1 MLGSLARSLT
11 SVHLLALLLLRG
23 IFHEPLGHRTPFP
36 HAPRLCGCVLGS
48 PHPAAAP
55 EANTDGIATGILYLH
70 PAGPDGTI
78 SDLLSGLLYFSISV
92 SLNTLLN
99 LMIVVQLILHGRN
112 VRAATGPPG
121 GISGLYKTI
130 ATMLIESS
138 ALFAVT
144 SLLYIATA
152 GANSPVNYLF
162 SPILAEIQV
171 RAFPRRQSRTGYLM

>member
-1 MLGSLARSLT
+1 MYLGSVGVYLGP
-11 SVHLLALLLLRG
+11 LR
-23 IFHEPLGHRTPFP
+23 
-36 HAPRLCGCVLGS
+36 
-48 PHPAAAP
+48 PAVTP
-55 EANTDGIATGILYLH
+55 EANVDDIATGILYLH

-92 SLNTLLN
+92 SLNTLLT
-99 LMIVVQLILHGRN
+99 LMIVVQLVLHGRN
-112 VRAATGPPG
+112 VRAATGSPA

-152 GANSPVNYLF
+152 GANSPINDLF
-162 SPILAEIQV
+162 SPILAEVQV
-171 RAFPRRQSRTGYLM
+171 RAFPRRRSRIDCLM